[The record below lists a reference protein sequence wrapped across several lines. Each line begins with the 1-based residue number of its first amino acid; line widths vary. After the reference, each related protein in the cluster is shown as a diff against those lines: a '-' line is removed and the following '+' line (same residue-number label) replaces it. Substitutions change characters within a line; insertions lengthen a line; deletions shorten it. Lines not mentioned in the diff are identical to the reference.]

1 MTNPNPM
8 PVGWW
13 LHSNGNAMRVV
24 FDDRTVGE
32 ESSVP
37 ILAYSEKGVCHW
49 YHPASF
55 VRRLPDDAGFDWKP
69 EPEYPQ
75 YWTAY
80 DRHLAYLRRDSD
92 GTHVCVKFDGA
103 ESEQCDWYAIQ
114 HSGRTRLTKAEAEAR
129 IVKPAPI
136 PEIVFDH
143 KTFTSDWGPFSA
155 FSPESLT
162 ASSQHPDR
170 WFIWSDD
177 RYPIAFVKHADG
189 KVQNLNVDSILKQS
203 DDWNQGYED
212 QLTNGELV
220 EVTEF
225 SAKAFLKRPRSASQ
239 IPKHEPPKPNRIPV
253 RLYWYD
259 GNVVARFAHSPPTDP
274 SFVEIKL
281 DPERHIS
288 DSGFYIEGTGT

>member
-1 MTNPNPM
+1 MRCFGYDQESTFVSLNQERTGEDTMTNPNPM

-69 EPEYPQ
+69 EPEYPK
-75 YWTAY
+75 YWTAMTPGI
-80 DRHLAYLRRDSD
+80 AYLRLERNGNHYCVNKD
-92 GTHVCVKFDGA
+92 GTETGPH
-103 ESEQCDWYAIQ
+103 DWNRIV
-114 HSGRTRLTKAEAEAR
+114 HEGRTQLTKAEAEAR
-129 IVKPAPI
+129 IVKPI
-136 PEIVFDH
+136 PEIQFDP
-143 KTFTSDWGPFSA
+143 KTFTSDWGPFEKIHSLVPSESPSNQQLFEMIA
-155 FSPESLT
+155 NLRDQMDRMNKKTSPE
-162 ASSQHPDR
+162 
-170 WFIWSDD
+170 
-177 RYPIAFVKHADG
+177 VHA
-189 KVQNLNVDSILKQS
+189 
-203 DDWNQGYED
+203 
-212 QLTNGELV
+212 
-220 EVTEF
+220 
-225 SAKAFLKRPRSASQ
+225 
-239 IPKHEPPKPNRIPV
+239 NRIPV

-259 GNVVARFAHSPPTDP
+259 GNVVARYGHTPPTDP

-288 DSGFYIEGTGT
+288 DSGFYVEGTGT

>member
-69 EPEYPQ
+69 EPEYPK
-75 YWTAY
+75 YWTAMTPGI
-80 DRHLAYLRRDSD
+80 AYLRLERNGNHYCVMKD
-92 GTHVCVKFDGA
+92 G
-103 ESEQCDWYAIQ
+103 SETGPHDWNRIV
-114 HSGRTRLTKAEAEAR
+114 HEGRTQLTKAEAEAR
-129 IVKPAPI
+129 LDKSI
-136 PEIVFDH
+136 PEIMFDP
-143 KTFTSDWGPFSA
+143 KTFTSDWGPF
-155 FSPESLT
+155 PE
-162 ASSQHPDR
+162 Q
-170 WFIWSDD
+170 
-177 RYPIAFVKHADG
+177 
-189 KVQNLNVDSILKQS
+189 
-203 DDWNQGYED
+203 
-212 QLTNGELV
+212 
-220 EVTEF
+220 
-225 SAKAFLKRPRSASQ
+225 
-239 IPKHEPPKPNRIPV
+239 PPKPNRIPV

-259 GNVVARFAHSPPTDP
+259 GNVVARYGHTPPTDP

-288 DSGFYIEGTGT
+288 DSGFYVEGTGT